1 MYVGFVLVFVYKFV
15 QDGDSLCGDNDD
27 FDWDSEDEKEIENF
41 ASSSSSSL
49 RLPQVETRS
58 SSAEVSGFYFL
69 LGFLLSFFVFC
80 ESNGK
85 ITKKL
90 LQYREFYCWFRK
102 IGAIWVTI
110 CFFAIE
116 ELFDE
121 ATVSFIECSYGLNP
135 AGINC
140 IVGPCTLDILLMW
153 PACLLFLFNLALYSR
168 KFFNVV
174 PLSNFHPI
182 YLNSWQVFTFMTCY

>member
-58 SSAEVSGFYFL
+58 SSAEVSGVFFL
-69 LGFLLSFFVFC
+69 VGFLFSFFVFC

-90 LQYREFYCWFRK
+90 LQYREFYC
-102 IGAIWVTI
+102 
-110 CFFAIE
+110 
-116 ELFDE
+116 
-121 ATVSFIECSYGLNP
+121 
-135 AGINC
+135 
-140 IVGPCTLDILLMW
+140 
-153 PACLLFLFNLALYSR
+153 
-168 KFFNVV
+168 
-174 PLSNFHPI
+174 
-182 YLNSWQVFTFMTCY
+182 